1 MKSSAESRLRSWPAR
16 MAAITM
22 ALFLALFALDAFE
35 GTEGVLHKL
44 AHFAIHLWPTGLLVL
59 VIALAWRRP
68 RVGVV
73 AFVLLAVA
81 YAVWAWDHPQ
91 WVLVISG
98 PLLLVAAL
106 YALAARRSA
115 GV

>member
-1 MKSSAESRLRSWPAR
+1 MGTSAERFLGIWPAR
-16 MAAITM
+16 MAAIAV

-44 AHFAIHLWPTGLLVL
+44 AHFAMHLWPTGLLVV

-68 RVGVV
+68 WVGVV
-73 AFVLLAVA
+73 AFVLLAAA
-81 YAVWAWDHPQ
+81 YAVWAWDHPD

-98 PLLLVAAL
+98 PLMLVAAL

-115 GV
+115 GA